1 MIKKNR
7 TKAET
12 TFERVIPSNKEN
24 TEEFNQNKLSPK
36 KGNGF
41 FWGIVVGI
49 ILATIGLK
57 FFGASQPK
65 QQTSVVQPEI
75 EQKKTVSQTIT
86 VTEVSLTQ
94 IQNSLEATGTVA
106 AYESIPVMA
115 QPTGL
120 QITQVLADEGDFVD
134 KGQVLVRLDNTV
146 LKAELAQ
153 AQASVVQQEARLAE
167 LKAGARPEE
176 LQRAKEN
183 VAFAEADVRQ
193 SQSDLDLARKKVE
206 RNRNLAVEGAIASD
220 RLDEILNEEKVK
232 QSTLN
237 KAKARL
243 REAKQQLIELQKGTR
258 PEVITQAE
266 ASLAEAKARVKII
279 MAKLKDTEIV
289 APVSGKIATREAR
302 VGDVTSSTKE
312 LFRIIENGRLEL
324 KVGVPET
331 QLQQIRPGQLV
342 KLTSQVDPNFN
353 LTAKVREI
361 EPTIDQESRQAT
373 VNIDLPSN
381 SKLKPGMFLQAE
393 IINSVRNA
401 LTIPVKDAFQPES
414 DNQGFVYIV
423 QSDNIVKKQ
432 PVTIGEILNDQEV
445 EVKTGLKK
453 GDRIAV
459 KGSAYLK
466 DGDKVSY

>member
-12 TFERVIPSNKEN
+12 TFERVIPSNNEN
-24 TEEFNQNKLSPK
+24 TEEFNQNKLSQK

-41 FWGIVVGI
+41 FWGIAVGI
-49 ILATIGLK
+49 ILTTIGLK

-65 QQTSVVQPEI
+65 QTSVVQPVM
-75 EQKKTVSQTIT
+75 EQKKTASQTIT

-167 LKAGARPEE
+167 LKAGARSEE

-193 SQSDLDLARKKVE
+193 SQSDLELARKKVE

-220 RLDEILNEEKVK
+220 RLDEILNEEQLKE
-232 QSTLN
+232 STLN

-361 EPTIDQESRQAT
+361 EPTVDQESRQAT

-445 EVKTGLKK
+445 EVKKGLKK